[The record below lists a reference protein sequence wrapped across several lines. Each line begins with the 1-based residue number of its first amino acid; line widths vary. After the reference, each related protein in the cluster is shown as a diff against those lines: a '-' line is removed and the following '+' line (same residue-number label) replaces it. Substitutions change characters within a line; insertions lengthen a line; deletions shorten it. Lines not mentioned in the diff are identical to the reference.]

1 LNGALR
7 SRGVTLVELLVV
19 VAIIGVV
26 AVVATPFLSSADPQ
40 KLDYAASEFASAI
53 RFARSEAMRTGN
65 PTGFWQSSAN
75 KRIRVF
81 RPDTGTSPWTP
92 VYDVYHPVSR
102 QLYDID
108 LDDHPLA
115 AADDLSHVRIYRG
128 TCNTERNVYF
138 DDNGTPWCA
147 DPETVLLE
155 QYAITF
161 TLGGY
166 SRVVTLDSISGRV
179 TVQ

>member
-1 LNGALR
+1 MNGALR

-40 KLDYAASEFASAI
+40 KLDYAASEFASAMQY
-53 RFARSEAMRTGN
+53 ARSEAIRTGR
-65 PTGFWQSSAN
+65 PTGFRQSSAN
-75 KRIRVF
+75 KRFRVF

-102 QLYDID
+102 QLYDIN

-115 AADDLSHVRIYRG
+115 AADNLSHNRIYRG
-128 TCNTERNVYF
+128 TCNTESNVYF
-138 DDNGTPWCA
+138 DRNGTPWCTN
-147 DPETVLLE
+147 PETVLLE
-155 QYAITF
+155 RFDITL
-161 TLGGY
+161 TLGGHT
-166 SRVVTLDSISGRV
+166 RVVALDGISGRV
-179 TVQ
+179 TVR